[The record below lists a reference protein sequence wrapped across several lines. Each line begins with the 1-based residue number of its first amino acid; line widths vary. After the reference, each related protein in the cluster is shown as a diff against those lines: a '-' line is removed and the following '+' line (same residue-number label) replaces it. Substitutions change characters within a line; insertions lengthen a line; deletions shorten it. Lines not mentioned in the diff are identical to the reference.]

1 MKEIPQ
7 ASEISNEIQG
17 NGRKLVIFDWDDTLF
32 PTTVLKQYVE
42 HTSLIAYFRHRYSQA
57 LSLLDQSLINLFN
70 ELRDHNQSEIIILS
84 NATQAWLDYTF
95 TFLPMFNKYLKT
107 SGLRVVSAQD
117 Q

>member
-7 ASEISNEIQG
+7 ASEISNEFED

-42 HTSLIAYFRHRYSQA
+42 HTSLITYFRHRYSQA
-57 LSLLDQSLINLFN
+57 LSLLDQSLIHLFSD
-70 ELRDHNQSEIIILS
+70 LIDHNQSEIIILS

-95 TFLPMFNKYLKT
+95 TFLPMFNKYMKT
-107 SGLRVVSAQD
+107 LGIQVVSA
-117 Q
+117 